1 MENSSQAKTIELL
14 AAAVISLAC
23 RLEGY
28 PRTLQEISQA
38 TRLDVVIISR
48 VQVIL
53 ARDLQIVTGLVAPQD
68 LIARIVCNPLVRMTD
83 PVVIQYAKV
92 LSIKSMKLLHTENTD
107 IIYYPFAFSY
117 PSCTNCGLSLLQ
129 ILIFCFLC
137 LFLFSHHFV
146 SFQDMNISTFICCY
160 AGYM

>member
-48 VQVIL
+48 VQIIL

-83 PVVIQYAKV
+83 PVVIQFAKV
-92 LSIKSMKLLHTENTD
+92 LSIKSMQLLHYRKHRHFLLSFHFFTS
-107 IIYYPFAFSY
+107 IICLFRIITYA
-117 PSCTNCGLSLLQ
+117 NCD
-129 ILIFCFLC
+129 
-137 LFLFSHHFV
+137 FLFSMFIYV
-146 SFQDMNISTFICCY
+146 FSSFCSFQNINISIFICY

>member
-48 VQVIL
+48 VQIIL
-53 ARDLQIVTGLVAPQD
+53 ARDLQIVTGIVAPQD

-92 LSIKSMKLLHTENTD
+92 LSIKSTQLLH
-107 IIYYPFAFSY
+107 YRKHRHFPLSFRFFPFTHHLF
-117 PSCTNCGLSLLQ
+117 
-129 ILIFCFLC
+129 ILDRHLC
-137 LFLFSHHFV
+137 KL
-146 SFQDMNISTFICCY
+146 
-160 AGYM
+160 

>member
-1 MENSSQAKTIELL
+1 MLEFFYVITLTNFFYSLENSQDCAYHLCSRAIMENSSQAKTIELL

-38 TRLDVVIISR
+38 TRLDVVTISK
-48 VQVIL
+48 VQKNL
-53 ARDLQIVTGLVAPQD
+53 ARDLQIVTGIVAPQD

-92 LSIKSMKLLHTENTD
+92 WTT
-107 IIYYPFAFSY
+107 
-117 PSCTNCGLSLLQ
+117 
-129 ILIFCFLC
+129 
-137 LFLFSHHFV
+137 
-146 SFQDMNISTFICCY
+146 
-160 AGYM
+160 

>member
-38 TRLDVVIISR
+38 TRLDVCTISR
-48 VQVIL
+48 VQTIL
-53 ARDLQIVTGLVAPQD
+53 ARDLQIVTGIVAPQD

-83 PVVIQYAKV
+83 PVAIQYAKV
-92 LSIKSMKLLHTENTD
+92 SPHNR
-107 IIYYPFAFSY
+107 
-117 PSCTNCGLSLLQ
+117 CNCYTAEKFHSL
-129 ILIFCFLC
+129 I
-137 LFLFSHHFV
+137 
-146 SFQDMNISTFICCY
+146 TFINNY
-160 AGYM
+160 L